1 MEYYSYFI
9 GVNMEDDFNSIE
21 KNLIKSLKKEVLSR
35 DDIEFRFAYYNML
48 FDPVLDL
55 AEKAIKQYIKVIKSA
70 DNENMSEEEL
80 TCRIVELFESD
91 LINKLTE

>member
-1 MEYYSYFI
+1 MERTS
-9 GVNMEDDFNSIE
+9 EDDFNSIE
-21 KNLIKSLKKEVLSR
+21 KNLIKSLKKEVFSK
-35 DDIEFRFAYYNML
+35 DDIEFRFAYYKML

-55 AEKAIKQYIKVIKSA
+55 AEKAIKQYVKVIKAA

>member
-1 MEYYSYFI
+1 MS
-9 GVNMEDDFNSIE
+9 EDDFNSIE
-21 KNLIKSLKKEVLSR
+21 KNLINSLKKEVLSK
-35 DDIEFRFAYYNML
+35 DDIEFRFAYYKML

-55 AEKAIKQYIKVIKSA
+55 AEKAIKQYIKVIKAA

>member
-1 MEYYSYFI
+1 MS
-9 GVNMEDDFNSIE
+9 EDDFNSIE

-35 DDIEFRFAYYNML
+35 DDIDFRFAYYKML

-55 AEKAIKQYIKVIKSA
+55 AEKAIKQYIKVIKAA

>member
-1 MEYYSYFI
+1 MS
-9 GVNMEDDFNSIE
+9 EDGFNSIE
-21 KNLIKSLKKEVLSR
+21 KDLIKSLKKEVLSK
-35 DDIEFRFAYYNML
+35 DDIEFRLAYYKML

-55 AEKAIKQYIKVIKSA
+55 AEKAIKQYIKVIKAA

-91 LINKLTE
+91 LMNKLL

>member
-1 MEYYSYFI
+1 MS
-9 GVNMEDDFNSIE
+9 EDNFNSIE
-21 KNLIKSLKKEVLSR
+21 KNLIKSLKKEVLSK
-35 DDIEFRFAYYNML
+35 DDIEFRFAYYKML

-55 AEKAIKQYIKVIKSA
+55 AEKAIKQYIKVIKAA
-70 DNENMSEEEL
+70 DNENMSEDEL

>member
-1 MEYYSYFI
+1 MS
-9 GVNMEDDFNSIE
+9 EDDFNSIE
-21 KNLIKSLKKEVLSR
+21 KNLIKSLKKEVLSK
-35 DDIEFRFAYYNML
+35 DDIEFRFSYYKML

-55 AEKAIKQYIKVIKSA
+55 AEKAIKQYVKVIKAA

>member
-1 MEYYSYFI
+1 
-9 GVNMEDDFNSIE
+9 MEDDFNSIE
-21 KNLIKSLKKEVLSR
+21 KNLIKSLKKEVLSK
-35 DDIEFRFAYYNML
+35 DDIEFRFSYYKML

-55 AEKAIKQYIKVIKSA
+55 AEKAIKQYVKVIKAA

>member
-1 MEYYSYFI
+1 MSENNFT
-9 GVNMEDDFNSIE
+9 FLE
-21 KNLIKSLKKEVLSR
+21 KEIIKSLKKEVLSK
-35 DDIEFRFAYYNML
+35 DDIEFRFAYYKML

-55 AEKAIKQYIKVIKSA
+55 AKKAIKQYVKVLKA
-70 DNENMSEEEL
+70 ANAENITEEEL

>member
-1 MEYYSYFI
+1 MS
-9 GVNMEDDFNSIE
+9 EDEFNSIE
-21 KNLIKSLKKEVLSR
+21 KNLIKSLKKEVLSK
-35 DDIEFRFAYYNML
+35 DDIEFRFSYYKML

-55 AEKAIKQYIKVIKSA
+55 AEKAIKQYIKVIKAA

>member
-1 MEYYSYFI
+1 M
-9 GVNMEDDFNSIE
+9 NDDFNSIE
-21 KNLIKSLKKEVLSR
+21 KNLIKSLKKEVLSK
-35 DDIEFRFAYYNML
+35 DDIEFRLAYYKML

-55 AEKAIKQYIKVIKSA
+55 AEKAIKQYVKVIKAA

-91 LINKLTE
+91 LMNKLTE